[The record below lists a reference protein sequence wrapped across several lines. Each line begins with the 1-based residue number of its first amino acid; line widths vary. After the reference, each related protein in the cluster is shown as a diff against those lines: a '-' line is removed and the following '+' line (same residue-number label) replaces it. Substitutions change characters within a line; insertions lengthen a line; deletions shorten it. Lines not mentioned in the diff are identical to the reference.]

1 MHGGHIKVKSSLN
14 KGSTFV
20 VHLAVETKKTKPM
33 TKTNTINILLVED
46 DPNLLMVLQDFWS

>member
-20 VHLAVETKKTKPM
+20 VYLAVETKKTKP
-33 TKTNTINILLVED
+33 
-46 DPNLLMVLQDFWS
+46 